1 MGTAERREREAAHRR
16 AEILSA
22 AKKLFRRQGYAGT
35 TMPQIAEAA
44 ELAPGTLY
52 LYFPSKEALYVEL
65 VFEGYRELERRLKD
79 AVAAQADPRGQA
91 EALIGAFF
99 EFAANFPEYFEIIFF
114 ITRREGTA
122 GWKGTFPP
130 ELVGRLHEREAA
142 CKAVAAQVLD
152 RVWHEHP
159 RQERQLALE
168 AVWSMLTGVIFCFK
182 GEEDFPAV
190 AEEAKSLILASVLGP
205 G

>member
-22 AKKLFRRQGYAGT
+22 ARKLFWQQGYVGT
-35 TMPQIAEAA
+35 TMPQLADAT

-65 VFEGYRELERRLKD
+65 VFEGYKELERRLKD
-79 AVAAQADPRGQA
+79 AVAAQAEPRGQA
-91 EALIGAFF
+91 EALVEAFF
-99 EFAANFPEYFEIIFF
+99 QFAASFPEYFDIIFF
-114 ITRREGTA
+114 VTRREGTG

-130 ELVGRLHEREAA
+130 ELVGRLYEREAA

-152 RVWHEHP
+152 RAWDAHLPEEKQV
-159 RQERQLALE
+159 ALE
-168 AVWSMLTGVIFCFK
+168 AVWSMLSGVIFCFK
-182 GEEDFPAV
+182 GDEKFPTV
-190 AEEAKSLILASVLGP
+190 AEEAKQLILAGVLGR
-205 G
+205 